1 MLCLHSECSNHCE
14 CMEKN
19 KGLNNLLNMNP
30 GYVKNVTLLPGQ
42 TVISLTLFTYNLMK
56 AIYIFLLID
65 LRSIVKYCDV
75 GILAIIACFL
85 WNFVLY

>member
-1 MLCLHSECSNHCE
+1 
-14 CMEKN
+14 MEKN
-19 KGLNNLLNMNP
+19 EGLEDLLNTNP

-65 LRSIVKYCDV
+65 LGRIVKYCD
-75 GILAIIACFL
+75 GILAIGACFL
-85 WNFVLY
+85 RNFVLY

>member
-1 MLCLHSECSNHCE
+1 
-14 CMEKN
+14 MEKN
-19 KGLNNLLNMNP
+19 KGLDDLLNMNP

-65 LRSIVKYCDV
+65 LGRIVKYCGYRCMFFMALCALLGEFHCV
-75 GILAIIACFL
+75 TCLGIFGSH
-85 WNFVLY
+85 